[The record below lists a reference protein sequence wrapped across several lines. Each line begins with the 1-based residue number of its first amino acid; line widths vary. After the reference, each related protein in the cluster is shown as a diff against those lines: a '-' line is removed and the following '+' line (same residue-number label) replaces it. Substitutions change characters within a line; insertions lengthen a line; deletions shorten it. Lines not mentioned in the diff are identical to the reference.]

1 MGSIKLIIPPKR
13 LITKTNAADPV
24 FFHYYP
30 GVGYFYRRRLKNT
43 LELIRGYRFRKLLE
57 VGYGSGIFLPT
68 LSKLAKKVVALDIHK
83 ETNAV
88 KRLLDYYQTRN
99 VDLISSDLMKMP
111 FANNTFDACVA
122 VSVLEDIPC
131 SERAVTELGRVVK
144 PGGHL
149 FISFPVKN
157 FITDSFFRLVGEN
170 PDKIHPSDHRL
181 IINFLKKYFRIERMI
196 IYPRFL
202 PLDFSLYISVH
213 CVNTSTK
220 AKR

>member
-83 ETNAV
+83 ET
-88 KRLLDYYQTRN
+88 
-99 VDLISSDLMKMP
+99 
-111 FANNTFDACVA
+111 
-122 VSVLEDIPC
+122 
-131 SERAVTELGRVVK
+131 
-144 PGGHL
+144 
-149 FISFPVKN
+149 
-157 FITDSFFRLVGEN
+157 
-170 PDKIHPSDHRL
+170 
-181 IINFLKKYFRIERMI
+181 FLKICKI
-196 IYPRFL
+196 
-202 PLDFSLYISVH
+202 
-213 CVNTSTK
+213 
-220 AKR
+220 